1 VPHDPATVLP
11 PDYLAWLRG
20 LAAERRFG
28 EGDRW
33 GTVNLVDDTAR
44 ARARAAI
51 TTAVPVSL
59 ARPLQ
64 PGPTQRQDGRPAF
77 ALEVFTTDG
86 PVAMGSDHVELDC
99 HGRDN
104 THIDGLN
111 HIGLDGTWYG
121 GYAYDDPTA
130 PSIAEL
136 ATAGILTRGVHV
148 DIPAVRGTDWVD
160 ADRPVTGEDLDRAL
174 ATAGVT
180 FEPGDALLLDM
191 GRDRYEA
198 AGNEWVVERNP
209 GIGDDGARWIVE
221 HGVSVVCWDFLD
233 AFHPDQP
240 LAPVH
245 MLNWAIGLV
254 LVDNCD
260 FGRLRGAPGEAGT
273 ASTGALVIAPLPIAG
288 ATGNNVNP
296 LLVR

>member
-1 VPHDPATVLP
+1 MTQDPSTVLP
-11 PDYLAWLRG
+11 PDYLGWLRD

-28 EGDRW
+28 EGDRL
-33 GTVNLVDDTAR
+33 GTTNLIDDAAR
-44 ARARAAI
+44 ARAHAAVA
-51 TTAVPVSL
+51 TATPVSL

-64 PGPTQRQDGRPAF
+64 PAASGRGDGKPAF

-99 HGRDN
+99 HGKEN

-121 GYAYDDPTA
+121 GYAYDDPDA

-136 ATAGILTRGVHV
+136 ATAGLVTRGVHL
-148 DIPAVRGTDWVD
+148 DIPALRGTDWVD
-160 ADRPVTGEDLDRAL
+160 PDQPVTGADLDEAL
-174 ATAGVT
+174 AAAEVT

-198 AGNEWVVERNP
+198 AGNEWLVDHNP
-209 GIGDDGARWIVE
+209 GIGRDGARWIAE
-221 HGVSVVCWDFLD
+221 RGVSIVCWDFLD
-233 AFHPDQP
+233 AFHADEP

-260 FGRLRGAPGEAGT
+260 FGRLRAAGGAPG
-273 ASTGALVIAPLPIAG
+273 STGALVIAPLPIAG

-296 LLVR
+296 LLLT